1 MDVASIPLYR
11 HKIKTPEELRNII
24 GPMPRDKKVIMC
36 HGVFDIVHPGH
47 VRHMIYAKSKADIL
61 VVSLTADQH
70 IMKGNVRPYVPEELR
85 AVNLAAFEM
94 VDYVVIDQ
102 NAKRSEEHTS
112 ELQSLMRISYAV
124 FCLKKKK

>member
-61 VVSLTADQH
+61 VV
-70 IMKGNVRPYVPEELR
+70 
-85 AVNLAAFEM
+85 
-94 VDYVVIDQ
+94 
-102 NAKRSEEHTS
+102 RSEEHTS

-124 FCLKKKK
+124 FFLQNKTKKHNIQQDKSQ

>member
-61 VVSLTADQH
+61 VVRLTADQH
-70 IMKGNVRPYVPEELR
+70 IMKGHVRPYVPAELR
-85 AVNLAAFEM
+85 AVNLAAFAM
-94 VDYVVIDQ
+94 VDYVVIDH
-102 NAKRSEEHTS
+102 NPKPTAN
-112 ELQSLMRISYAV
+112 LQITPPDDFA
-124 FCLKKKK
+124 